1 MRELLEG
8 MEDCNGILLS
18 IYLPSG
24 QNYDTSSR
32 EKYMAAIP
40 SCPSWVWAV
49 GGTTGCDRGVLQPLT
64 SHDLKDMEVG
74 GGAGKTETGS
84 ARDNNLGIAASA
96 ESNVC
101 ELTYNGPILARS
113 YDPYFWYHKVCDTVK
128 IFSL

>member
-1 MRELLEG
+1 M
-8 MEDCNGILLS
+8 
-18 IYLPSG
+18 
-24 QNYDTSSR
+24 
-32 EKYMAAIP
+32 
-40 SCPSWVWAV
+40 WAV
-49 GGTTGCDRGVLQPLT
+49 GGTPGCDRGVLQPLT

-113 YDPYFWYHKVCDTVK
+113 YDPYFWYHKACHKVCDTVK